1 MFDKKKF
8 ASIIEKIKN
17 EYENQEKFSD
27 ASGIN
32 RTYLSQ
38 YMNMR
43 IREAPTPS
51 TLYKLA
57 SASKGITTYDEL
69 LLICGYN
76 EHHRLKMILNNSLRN
91 RKEEAIYSVPLFTSK
106 EGELFTTGSDV
117 WIDFEP
123 NSNCTYFGY
132 KTVDESMSPLLNTND
147 IAIILKKDEMEII
160 NGKIYLMKYENNI
173 IIRRI
178 VETNDGIELQAMNP
192 YYPIIRVTKENFRIL
207 GRVIKAENQSAFK

>member
-8 ASIIEKIKN
+8 ANIIEKIKN

-43 IREAPTPS
+43 IQEAPTPS

-69 LLICGYN
+69 LIICGYN
-76 EHHRLKMILNNSLRN
+76 EHRKLEMNVINSLIN
-91 RKEEAIYSVPLFTSK
+91 RKKDAIFAVPLFTLEK
-106 EGELFTTGSDV
+106 GELVNTGSDI

-123 NSNCTYFGY
+123 AQNCSYFGY
-132 KTVDESMSPLLNTND
+132 KTIDESMAPLLNTND
-147 IAIILKKDEMEII
+147 IAIILKKAEMEITSGKTYLI
-160 NGKIYLMKYENNI
+160 NYNNTI
-173 IIRRI
+173 IIRKI
-178 VETNDGIELQAMNP
+178 LETSNGVELQAMNP
-192 YYPIIRVTKENFRIL
+192 YYPIIKTTIEDIKII
-207 GRVIKAENQSAFK
+207 GRVIKAENQSAF